1 MKQSK
6 AVVQQRQYQIRRLFV
21 ERNSLQIAEVS
32 KILGVSELTV
42 RRDFS
47 VLEQEGFIRRFHG
60 GGQLLSGDLPNAPLY
75 EDKDL
80 LKQRQKQQI
89 ARYISR
95 LIQEKDTVFLN
106 AGTTTLEVIKAIN
119 HKNVMIV
126 TNNAPACTVV
136 DGTGA
141 SLISTGG
148 EFNPKTRSFTGI
160 MAVQLIQKMCAQV
173 CVLGVNGI
181 SGTEGITTSNYMETM
196 INDEFLNHCKGK
208 RIVAADGSKIG
219 KTFNFISAPI
229 QSVDLLVT
237 DSSADTDALEK
248 IRERGIEIVLADQL
262 QD

>member
-21 ERNSLQIAEVS
+21 ERNSLQISEVS
-32 KILGVSELTV
+32 KMLGVSELTV

-47 VLEQEGFIRRFHG
+47 LLEQEGFIRRFHG
-60 GGQLLSGDLPNAPLY
+60 GGQLLSGNLPNAPFY
-75 EDKDL
+75 EYKDS

-89 ARYISR
+89 AHYISR

-119 HKNVMIV
+119 HKSVMIV

-136 DGTGA
+136 DGSGA

-148 EFNPKTRSFTGI
+148 EFNPQTRSFTGI

-181 SGTEGITTSNYMETM
+181 SSTEGITTSNYMETM
-196 INDEFLNHCKGK
+196 INDEFLKHCTGK

-229 QSVDLLVT
+229 QAVDLLVT
-237 DSSADTDALEK
+237 DSSADAEALEK
-248 IRERGIEIVLADQL
+248 IRAKGITIVLADQMPN
-262 QD
+262 